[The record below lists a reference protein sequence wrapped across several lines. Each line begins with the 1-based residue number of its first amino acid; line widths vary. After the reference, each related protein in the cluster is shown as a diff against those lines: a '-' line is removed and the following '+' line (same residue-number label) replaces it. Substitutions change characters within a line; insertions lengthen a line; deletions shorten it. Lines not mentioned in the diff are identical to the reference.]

1 MNNKPDH
8 RIRSLCIF
16 CGSSSGLKS
25 EYAAAAEDMGRL
37 LGERG
42 VRVVYGG
49 GNVGLMGVLADAALA
64 AGGEVIGVIP
74 QMLVDKE
81 LAHRHV
87 TDLRIVGSMH
97 ERKAL
102 MAELSDAF
110 VALPGGLGTYEEL
123 FEVLTWAQLHIHH
136 KPCGC
141 LNVLGYFDP
150 LARLL
155 DHAVAEG
162 FLRAEQRR
170 LLVMAADPSDLLGLL
185 SDQQPA
191 RETKWIGRD
200 VI

>member
-1 MNNKPDH
+1 MPSSAPQAL
-8 RIRSLCIF
+8 RSLCIF
-16 CGSSSGLKS
+16 CGANSGSKS
-25 EYAAAAEDMGRL
+25 AYAAAAAGMGRL
-37 LGERG
+37 LAERG

-64 AGGEVIGVIP
+64 AGGEVVGVIP

-123 FEVLTWAQLHIHH
+123 LEVLTWAQLHIHH

-141 LNVLGYFDP
+141 LNVLDYFDP
-150 LARLL
+150 LSRLL

-162 FLRAEQRR
+162 FLHTDQRR
-170 LLVMAADPSDLLGLL
+170 LLAMASDPAELLALL
-185 SDQQPA
+185 AQQQPV
-191 RETKWIGRD
+191 REKKWIGRD

>member
-1 MNNKPDH
+1 MSA
-8 RIRSLCIF
+8 ILRSICVF
-16 CGSSSGLKS
+16 CGSCVGNRP
-25 EYAAAAEDMGRL
+25 EYAAAAAEFGRL
-37 LGERG
+37 LAEQHI
-42 VRVVYGG
+42 RVVYGA

-74 QMLVDKE
+74 QMLVDRE
-81 LAHRHV
+81 LAHCRI

-123 FEVLTWAQLHIHH
+123 CEVLTWAQLGIHH

-141 LNVLGYFDP
+141 LNVLDYFTS
-150 LARLL
+150 LERLL

-162 FLRAEQRR
+162 FMRPEHRGILISSS
-170 LLVMAADPSDLLGLL
+170 DPRDLLAHLA
-185 SDQQPA
+185 QHQPPLPE
-191 RETKWIGRD
+191 RWTGGEI
-200 VI
+200 I